1 MNNERLRT
9 AMVKAH
15 VSIADV
21 NRSTGVDEKTVQR
34 WIAGRTPH
42 QRHRWAVAALL
53 DEDEAYLWP
62 RSALELG
69 AGAASTAEVVAAY
82 AHRAE
87 VPHTL
92 WTGLIDDSRRRVHV
106 LAYAA
111 LFLAENY
118 PRLAS
123 RLANMAANGCDVRV
137 ALADA
142 DSGVARNRDDEEG
155 LSGALLARI
164 RNTEKLLAPLV
175 DVDGAEVRRHATAM
189 YNSVFVFDDEMLVTP
204 HLFRRSGFES
214 PTLHL
219 RRLGDGGIF
228 DTFLQHFDEVW
239 AGSVAV

>member
-9 AMVKAH
+9 AMVKARI
-15 VSIADV
+15 SIADV

-92 WTGLIDDSRRRVHV
+92 WTGLVDGSRRRVHV

-118 PRLAS
+118 PGLAS
-123 RLANMAANGCDVRV
+123 RLAEKAADGCDVRL
-137 ALADA
+137 ALVDA
-142 DSGVARNRDDEEG
+142 DSDAARNRDAEEG
-155 LSGALLARI
+155 LDGALLARI
-164 RNTEKLLAPLV
+164 RNAEKLLAPLV
-175 DVDGAEVRRHATAM
+175 EVDGAQVRRHATAM

-204 HLFRRSGFES
+204 HLYRRSGFES

-219 RRLGDGGIF
+219 RRLGEGGIF
-228 DTFLQHFDEVW
+228 DTFLQHVDEVW
-239 AGSVAV
+239 TESVRV